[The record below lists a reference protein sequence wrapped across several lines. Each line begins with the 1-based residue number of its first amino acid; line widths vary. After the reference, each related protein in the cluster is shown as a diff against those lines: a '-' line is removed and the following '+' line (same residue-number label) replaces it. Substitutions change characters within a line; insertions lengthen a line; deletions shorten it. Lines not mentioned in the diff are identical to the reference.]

1 MLKHIADPPVTVEP
15 LQEVGQ
21 ASHSHAQGDDPD
33 MDVLVC
39 YRSLLVCVNDQDH
52 V

>member
-15 LQEVGQ
+15 MQEVGQ
-21 ASHSHAQGDDPD
+21 ISHSHAQGDDPD

-39 YRSLLVCVNDQDH
+39 YRSLLVRVCYEDH